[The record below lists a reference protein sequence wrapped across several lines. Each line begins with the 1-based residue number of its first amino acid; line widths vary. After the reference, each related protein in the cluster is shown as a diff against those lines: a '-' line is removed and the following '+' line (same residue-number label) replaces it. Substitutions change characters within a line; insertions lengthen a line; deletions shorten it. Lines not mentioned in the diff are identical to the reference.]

1 MNYFLNRSIL
11 EAEYK
16 LGIVKKLNDKII
28 TDGKLSFKE
37 FCAATMLLSPQ
48 KRFHLIKKEII
59 KLLDGFE
66 PTNGDGRVLLN
77 HIYYTIKITFSNENN
92 TINLRQLRS
101 WRNIERIIIVQ
112 VNDEDYNKTCIYD
125 IGFNDLLS
133 IFKDTIYQTHL
144 SSNEINHNKYLEL
157 SITCPIDENND
168 RYKMMKKYELR
179 GII

>member
-1 MNYFLNRSIL
+1 MNYFLNRSIS

-16 LGIVKKLNDKII
+16 LGIVKEMNDKII
-28 TDGKLSFKE
+28 NGGELSFKE

-66 PTNGDGRVLLN
+66 PTHSDGRILLN
-77 HIYYTIKITFSNENN
+77 HIYCAIKITFSNENN
-92 TINLRQLRS
+92 TINLRQLRT
-101 WRNIERIIIVQ
+101 WRNIERVIIIQ

-125 IGFNDLLS
+125 IGFEELLS

-144 SSNEINHNKYLEL
+144 SSNEINQNKYSEL

-168 RYKMMKKYELR
+168 KYKMMRKYELR